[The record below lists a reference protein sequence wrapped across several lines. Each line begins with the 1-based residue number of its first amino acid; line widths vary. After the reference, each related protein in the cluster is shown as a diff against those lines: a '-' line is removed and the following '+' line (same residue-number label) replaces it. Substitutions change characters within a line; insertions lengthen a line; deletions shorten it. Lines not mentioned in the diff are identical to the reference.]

1 MATET
6 QSSTGAY
13 GGAPAVFPPFNTQT
27 FPSQLLWL
35 AVTFGLLYWVAANVI
50 LPRVGGIVD
59 ARRARITGDLDE
71 ARRLAAE
78 SEAARVAYEKA
89 LADARGN
96 AAEMA
101 QKTRSELIAQSDAAA
116 AAAEAELAGRI
127 SESESRIAAIR
138 DRAMGEVGAIAN
150 EAASA
155 IVERLS
161 GRPAQDEVAAA
172 VSAAMQR

>member
-6 QSSTGAY
+6 QTSTGAH

-35 AVTFGLLYWVAANVI
+35 AVTFGLLYWLAANVI

-59 ARRARITGDLDE
+59 ARRSRVAGDLDE
-71 ARRLAAE
+71 ARRLAADSE
-78 SEAARVAYEKA
+78 SARVAYEKA

-96 AAEMA
+96 AAELA
-101 QKTRSELIAQSDAAA
+101 QKTRAELLASTEARA
-116 AAAEAELAGRI
+116 AAAEAELAGKI
-127 SESESRIAAIR
+127 EDSERRIAAIR

-161 GRPAQDEVAAA
+161 GRPAQGEVADAVAAA
-172 VSAAMQR
+172 MRR

>member
-6 QSSTGAY
+6 QTSTGAY

-27 FPSQLLWL
+27 FASQLLWL
-35 AVTFGLLYWVAANVI
+35 AVTFGLLYWLAANVI

-59 ARRARITGDLDE
+59 ARRSRVAGDLDE

-78 SEAARVAYEKA
+78 SDSARVAYEKA
-89 LADARGN
+89 LADARAN
-96 AAEMA
+96 ASELA
-101 QKTRSELIAQSDAAA
+101 QKTRAELAAQSDAAA

-127 SESESRIAAIR
+127 DESERRIAAIR

-161 GRPAQDEVAAA
+161 GRPADGDVAAA
-172 VSAAMQR
+172 VAAAMQR